1 MSEKTKSQNEASQK
15 VVTRYDR
22 KVQRRK
28 EAELKEKK
36 RRAISRV
43 VGIVILAAIVIG
55 LVSIPVRN
63 YAAAHSPYITVGGHD
78 ITKVEFDYYYNLASS
93 DYINTYGTYLAYMG
107 FNASGDYASQAYS
120 ETMSW
125 KDYFEQLAVDAIRQN
140 KALLDAAQAA
150 GFTYDTSKEYASFAE
165 SAKTSAAAA
174 GESINR
180 YYKLTFGRYAT
191 VSGLKPYVEEGY
203 LAAAYYKHVAEE
215 RAATAEAI
223 QAYYDVNQA
232 SYDSV
237 DYKLTEISAE
247 IPEAQT
253 VTDGD
258 GNPSTIEPTEEEIQA
273 AMDEAKKEANVALL
287 AIAEEGTEHN
297 GVLQSGIS
305 TKYRDWLFDDA
316 REEGDTTVIE
326 DADAHKY
333 YVLQFVKR
341 YLDDAATA
349 NVRVIATTTANG
361 EDILAEH
368 SAAGGTEEAFIE
380 LVKKYSIDNYS
391 AAEDGLYKEVTASS
405 LNSAFSEW
413 IFTQERKPGDTVTL
427 VQDGTTFVLYYV
439 GEGRPEWQVK
449 IANTLLGDTMD
460 EYLNEI
466 KEGCEVSDPKGR
478 LAYLKVQAAAN
489 AGGSESQGTE
499 PADGG
504 SENQGTEPAD
514 GGSENQGTEPADEGS
529 EGSAE

>member
-15 VVTRYDR
+15 VVTKYDR

-28 EAELKEKK
+28 EAELKAKK
-36 RRAISRV
+36 QKMISRIAGV
-43 VGIVILAAIVIG
+43 IVLAAVVIG
-55 LVSIPVRN
+55 LASIPVRN
-63 YAAAHSPYITVGGHD
+63 YIATHSPYITVGGHD

-93 DYINTYGTYLAYMG
+93 DYINTYGTYLSYMG
-107 FNASGDYASQAYS
+107 FNANGDFASQAYS

-125 KDYFEQLAVDAIRQN
+125 KDYFEQLAVDSIRQN

-174 GESINR
+174 GESLGR
-180 YYKLTFGRYAT
+180 YYKLTFGRHAT
-191 VSGLKPYVEEGY
+191 VSGLKPYVEQGY
-203 LAAAYYKHVAEE
+203 LAAAYYKHVAEQNE
-215 RAATAEAI
+215 ASDAEI
-223 QAYYDVNQA
+223 QAYYDEHKA

-237 DYKLTEISAE
+237 DYRLTEISAE
-247 IPEAQT
+247 IPAAQT

-297 GVLQSGIS
+297 GILQSAVS
-305 TKYRDWLFDDA
+305 LKYREWLFDDT
-316 REEGDTTVIE
+316 RKEGDTTVIE

-349 NVRVIATTTANG
+349 NVRVIATTTGAG

-368 SAAGGTEEAFIE
+368 SAAGGTEEAFVE

-391 AAEDGLYKEVTASS
+391 AAEEGLYKEVTASS

-413 IFTQERKPGDTVTL
+413 IFAQERKQGDTVSL
-427 VQDGTTFVLYYV
+427 VQEGTTFVFYYV
-439 GEGRPEWQVK
+439 GEGRPEWQVS
-449 IANTLLGDTMD
+449 IANTLLGETMN

-478 LAYLKVQAAAN
+478 LVYLKVQAAAN
-489 AGGSESQGTE
+489 TEPNQETEPAGENSEGSESPTE
-499 PADGG
+499 
-504 SENQGTEPAD
+504 
-514 GGSENQGTEPADEGS
+514 
-529 EGSAE
+529 